1 MPPHYTHR
9 TNGVLRNG
17 GFSEETAETNMAYS
31 PTRRISGYATD
42 TTDDAICPIF
52 HVRYLGRGP
61 VAAAGRD
68 YVSPIVDSLF
78 RQAARK
84 HLPKTTLF
92 ISAQGIRVGQPR
104 GGRSAIPVSFVPIH
118 DCLYGAADRIH
129 KEVFSIV
136 VKGTGRGNPFECMS
150 FVCHKSAHST
160 ALALWLNKAFKE
172 AYEVW
177 QTQTVRPADPRGI
190 ERNVRRNPS
199 FQHQPP
205 RPVPVEDQY
214 AAYSSVDR
222 GQRRYQRSN
231 SESVYVNG
239 DYRSE
244 PLGEGLLYRGGSNRY
259 SAAAPAYPPQKRKD
273 SEKEGS
279 GFGSFFRRSKRGS
292 ERGSREVVYTP
303 PDHDSTKNSPRR
315 SSFSLPDKAPWK
327 KREKKDEKEKKK
339 KDKKKH
345 EDLYTPRGE
354 RFVYRNPEL
363 SYSVETLDDVSIQ
376 SEDRGRSGR
385 RYLRKQRTQSE
396 EREKPPSPVAKRP
409 LSHLL
414 QPTPF
419 TVALEKKASPEPTK
433 REAQIPKKRTSN
445 EKSLSD
451 ERRQPPKKPS
461 PQPTLETHSVP
472 PPPLQPAPK
481 RPEEPKPQQNG
492 EIDFSGIVDTDAFID
507 DVFDGIDYDIFSD
520 DDQKQ
525 KRARDNSE
533 EHASEKARDASNKE
547 NWPDFSTAY
556 ISPTSARGSQDIPR
570 WTNIFGKTPP
580 PGMSPESGAKF
591 SQYQP
596 KALRGDA
603 ADVSRAD
610 VERARQ
616 QPTGSERKRH
626 DSEDDG
632 YTSIVVKE
640 NEAPVRYSQA
650 LNDYEQGSRG
660 KPNGVINNHY
670 DSKGSGDVKNLY
682 NLVGSKSF
690 WETRV
695 DMGKSMLY

>member
-9 TNGVLRNG
+9 TNGFLRNQ

-68 YVSPIVDSLF
+68 YVSPIVNSLF

-104 GGRSAIPVSFVPIH
+104 GGRGVLPVSFVPIH

-177 QTQTVRPADPRGI
+177 QTQTVRPAEPRVF

-199 FQHQPP
+199 FQHQQP
-205 RPVPVEDQY
+205 RPVEDQY

-239 DYRSE
+239 DYTSE
-244 PLGEGLLYRGGSNRY
+244 PLGDGLYRGSNHRY
-259 SAAAPAYPPQKRKD
+259 SATPGYPQQKRKD

-303 PDHDSTKNSPRR
+303 PDQDSTKSSPRR

-327 KREKKDEKEKKK
+327 KREKRDEKDKKKKEKKK
-339 KDKKKH
+339 Q

-396 EREKPPSPVAKRP
+396 ERELKAPSPAPKRP
-409 LSHLL
+409 LSQLL

-433 REAQIPKKRTSN
+433 KEAQIPKKRTST

-461 PQPTLETHSVP
+461 PQPTLETHP
-472 PPPLQPAPK
+472 
-481 RPEEPKPQQNG
+481 QNG

-520 DDQKQ
+520 DDQKKKQ
-525 KRARDNSE
+525 ERDSSE
-533 EHASEKARDASNKE
+533 ENASEKARDASNKE

-556 ISPTSARGSQDIPR
+556 ISPTSGRGSQDVPR

-596 KALRGDA
+596 KALRDA
-603 ADVSRAD
+603 DTDISRLDAQ
-610 VERARQ
+610 RARQ
-616 QPTGSERKRH
+616 QPTGSDRKRH

-640 NEAPVRYSQA
+640 NEAPIRYSQA
-650 LNDYEQGSRG
+650 LNDYEQSSRS
-660 KPNGVINNHY
+660 KPNGVINNHH